1 MGGVTGMKPE
11 MPGALSTR
19 ARRARRWRAA
29 FVALLCISIAV
40 FCVLT
45 AIVFFASTAGY
56 TDEGEEVYA
65 IAIASALTLLAVGL
79 CTGAAI
85 SLRGLGT
92 MPAAVRSTLTIAVT
106 LIWVGVTITVYLAG
120 VTSGPTS
127 DLITTTGL
135 TIPAALIGFLVV
147 VATAVVGR
155 HRAQR

>member
-1 MGGVTGMKPE
+1 MGGVTGAKSE
-11 MPGALSTR
+11 SPGALSTR

-29 FVALLCISIAV
+29 FTALLCISIAV

-56 TDEGEEVYA
+56 TDEGEEGYA
-65 IAIASALTLLAVGL
+65 IAIASALTLLGVGL

-92 MPAAVRSTLTIAVT
+92 MPAAVRSSLTIAMT
-106 LIWVGVTITVYLAG
+106 LTWVGVTITVYLAG
-120 VTSGPTS
+120 ATSGPTS

-135 TIPAALIGFLVV
+135 SIPAALIGFLGV

-155 HRAQR
+155 RRA